1 MSSPIKVAVIDDDA
15 PMRRALVRLI
25 KSARIEAAA
34 FSSAREF
41 LPLTIPEARVLRFQ
55 GLALQNVVTIPRAR
69 ETRVENQRGYGGYAS
84 SGNRRRR
91 W

>member
-69 ETRVENQRGYGGYAS
+69 TCKRRGLHLRAQLKS
-84 SGNRRRR
+84 QEKR
-91 W
+91 